1 MTEKIDLKKFIQKYP
16 YSTLWG
22 ILGFLQ
28 IALSVIIMDG
38 YVGMRDDTTL
48 GTVFGFAGLVW
59 GAVIVFMATIWYR
72 FSKIQEEIEKIKR
85 DNLLQDLQQE
95 EQS

>member
-1 MTEKIDLKKFIQKYP
+1 MTEKSDLKRFIKKYP
-16 YSTLWG
+16 RSTFWG
-22 ILGFLQ
+22 ILGLLQ
-28 IALSVIIMDG
+28 IALSVLIMDG
-38 YVGMRDDTTL
+38 YLGMRDDTTL
-48 GTVFGFAGLVW
+48 GTIFGFAGMVW

-72 FSKIQEEIEKIKR
+72 FDKLYEKIEQLER

>member
-1 MTEKIDLKKFIQKYP
+1 MTEKIDLKKFIKNHP
-16 YSTLWG
+16 HSTVWG
-22 ILGFLQ
+22 ILGLLQ

-38 YVGMRDDTTL
+38 YIGLRDDTTL

-72 FSKIQEEIEKIKR
+72 FGKLYEKIEQLER

-95 EQS
+95 EES